1 MNVSGF
7 ISGLKQKVRDR
18 ETRKANDVAVELA
31 QLKKDRVRVEGQKKL
46 YSIRASEISKTK
58 KAKSDLRMLKQQ
70 SSVLGRAIISI
81 QKDVKDNKK
90 KGSKKK
96 MTGSDTFFK
105 NDSPN
110 AWFPI
115 KDNKK
120 KGSKSIQ
127 KNVKDNKKKGSKSIQ
142 KNVKDNKKKGS
153 KKKMTGSD
161 TFFKND
167 SPNAWFPK

>member
-18 ETRKANDVAVELA
+18 ETRKANDVAVGLA

-90 KGSKKK
+90 KGSK
-96 MTGSDTFFK
+96 
-105 NDSPN
+105 
-110 AWFPI
+110 
-115 KDNKK
+115 
-120 KGSKSIQ
+120 SIQ
-127 KNVKDNKKKGSKSIQ
+127 KNVKDNKKKGYKKKGSKSIQ